1 MRYVKL
7 KEKKTLLIG
16 ISGSVSAS
24 GMNNY
29 LFYLQ
34 NIVEI
39 IYDFDKIYS

>member
-24 GMNNY
+24 GLK
-29 LFYLQ
+29 LFMILTKSIPDSL
-34 NIVEI
+34 N
-39 IYDFDKIYS
+39 KYSMAF